1 LPLYLQGKATKYLF
15 VKMFLKPLY
24 ITCFFI
30 LGFSVKNYAQDTLP
44 RISVK
49 NISNKVII
57 SWRTTYGARITTINI
72 QRSADSLKNFTTIGS
87 VLEPNNREN
96 GYVDG
101 KAPKADMFYRVFVSF
116 LGGSYVFSKSYR
128 PVIDTSKSVPDIII
142 TQLLPPQYEP
152 EEPTGF
158 IASKFIF
165 TGKDN
170 NIVIDLPDAVTSK
183 YAIKFFD
190 ENDKPVFEIS
200 KVSEPYLTIEKV
212 NFLHSGWFYFKLFEN
227 GVIKEKNQFYI
238 PKEGKFGIP
247 AEEIKK
253 RFR

>member
-24 ITCFFI
+24 ITFFFI
-30 LGFSVKNYAQDTLP
+30 LCCTVKNYAQDTLP

-72 QRSADSLKNFTTIGS
+72 QRSSDSIKNFTTIGS

-96 GYVDG
+96 GFVDS
-101 KAPKADMFYRVFVSF
+101 KAPSPNMFYRVFVAF
-116 LGGSYVFSKSYR
+116 QGGSYVFTKSYR
-128 PVIDTSKSVPDIII
+128 PVIDTSKSVTDIII
-142 TQLLPPQYEP
+142 QPQYQP

-170 NIVIDLPDAVTSK
+170 NIIIDLPDAVTSK
-183 YAIKFFD
+183 YSIKFFD

-212 NFLHSGWFYFKLFEN
+212 NFLHSGWFYFKLYEN

-238 PKEGKFGIP
+238 PKEGRFGIP
-247 AEEIKK
+247 AEEIKR
-253 RFR
+253 RFK